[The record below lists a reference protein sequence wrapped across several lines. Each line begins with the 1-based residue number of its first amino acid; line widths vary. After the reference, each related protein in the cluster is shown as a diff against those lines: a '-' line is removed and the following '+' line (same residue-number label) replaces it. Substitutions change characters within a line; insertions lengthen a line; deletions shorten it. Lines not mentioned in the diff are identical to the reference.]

1 MHRKGTFRLW
11 SGSSLVSFLCCYLF
25 ISGTD
30 YGMRGGVMFTQ
41 GISYSGS
48 SGLGVV
54 GLFVSFV
61 LIYLSQALIITCV
74 ARLLDR
80 SE

>member
-1 MHRKGTFRLW
+1 
-11 SGSSLVSFLCCYLF
+11 
-25 ISGTD
+25 
-30 YGMRGGVMFTQ
+30 MFTQ

>member
-1 MHRKGTFRLW
+1 MFCLLK
-11 SGSSLVSFLCCYLF
+11 VFL
-25 ISGTD
+25 
-30 YGMRGGVMFTQ
+30 
-41 GISYSGS
+41 YSGS

-61 LIYLSQALIITCV
+61 LIYLSQALIITWV

-80 SE
+80 SGFIPYFIHSIMGYCVCSVSATPCG

>member
-1 MHRKGTFRLW
+1 VEVFCLLRIVL
-11 SGSSLVSFLCCYLF
+11 Y
-25 ISGTD
+25 
-30 YGMRGGVMFTQ
+30 Y
-41 GISYSGS
+41 GS

-61 LIYLSQALIITCV
+61 PINLSQALIITHV

-80 SE
+80 SGSILYFVNSIMGHRV